1 VSVKKLELNDLHP
14 ANPLVEVINTVNENF
29 ENPMTFKKLELYD
42 LHPANPLVEVINTVN
57 ENFDILHDSLQN
69 ADNTSNA
76 GAVVNNET
84 VLGYYETLEPNDR
97 KTLIDALRADELVVL
112 ARERAE
118 RKARSIALGIHTG
131 KTIDEYST
139 SAWQIKQ
146 DYPDSEDGVYWIQN
160 DDINN
165 GDPVQV
171 YCDMTTLGGGWTLLV
186 QNAGQ
191 SGDWR
196 WSPERLYL
204 HNGTTPPSQLSAYD
218 TRAPEQNYSILTW
231 ADKIKRAESGFDFMI
246 TAREHGSLGG
256 AWTANEE
263 YSFVQTNVS
272 ADFGDEQL
280 GTEGWRKNITELARW
295 GYNGNTWNYDT
306 ESMEARM
313 PWVGI
318 GINSGWLTTDG
329 FRGGWWG
336 TLVTYDGWD
345 PAPWL
350 SNIEG
355 GPHPGVIW
363 YWVR

>member
-1 VSVKKLELNDLHP
+1 MLTLVFDSNGNAYVRGQFESSRR
-14 ANPLVEVINTVNENF
+14 PLSFQPISITNTAVIEGIVNQDTVIVPE
-29 ENPMTFKKLELYD
+29 EE
-42 LHPANPLVEVINTVN
+42 IVN
-57 ENFDILHDSLQN
+57 QETILS
-69 ADNTSNA
+69 
-76 GAVVNNET
+76 
-84 VLGYYETLEPNDR
+84 YYETLNIAER
-97 KTLIDALRADELVVL
+97 AALIAALRTDEIAVL
-112 ARERAE
+112 AREREE
-118 RKARSIALGIHTG
+118 RKARNLALGVHTG
-131 KTIDEYST
+131 KSIEEYST

-146 DYPDSEDGVYWIQN
+146 DYPDSEDGIYWIQN

-165 GDPVQV
+165 GDPFAV

-191 SGDWR
+191 SGEWR

-231 ADKIKRAESGFDFMI
+231 ADKIKRSESGFDFMI

-256 AWTANEE
+256 AWTANES

-272 ADFGDEQL
+272 ADFGDPDL

-295 GYNGNTWNYDT
+295 GYNGRTWNYDT

>member
-1 VSVKKLELNDLHP
+1 MTVKKLELYDLHP

-29 ENPMTFKKLELYD
+29 ENPMTFKKLELKD

-57 ENFDILHDSLQN
+57 ENFDTLRDSLQN
-69 ADNTSNA
+69 ADNPNSTDT
-76 GAVVNNET
+76 VVNNKT
-84 VLGYYETLEPNDR
+84 VLDYYETLEPNDR
-97 KTLIDALRADELVVL
+97 KTLIDELRAEEIAVL

-118 RKARSIALGIHTG
+118 RKARSIALGVHTG

-146 DYPDSEDGVYWIQN
+146 DYPDSEDGLYWIQN
-160 DDINN
+160 DTINS

-171 YCDMTTLGGGWTLLV
+171 YCDMTTLGGGWTLVV
-186 QNAGQ
+186 QN
-191 SGDWR
+191 SGSDWT
-196 WSPERLYL
+196 PEQVYSC
-204 HNGTTPPSQLSAYD
+204 NATTPPAQLVGYD
-218 TRAPEQNYSILTW
+218 VQSTDHNYSILSW
-231 ADKIKRAESGFDFMI
+231 ADKIKRNESGFDFMI

-256 AWTANEE
+256 AWTANEA
-263 YSFVQTNVS
+263 YSFIQTLEDVNL
-272 ADFGDEQL
+272 GDPDL
-280 GTEGWRKNITELARW
+280 GTEGWRKNITELARF
-295 GYNGNTWNYDT
+295 GYNGNTWDYGT

-318 GINSGWLTTDG
+318 GINHGWLTTDG

-336 TLVTYDGWD
+336 SLITDCGWY

-350 SNIEG
+350 SNIENG
-355 GPHPGVIW
+355 GHPGVIW

>member
-1 VSVKKLELNDLHP
+1 MTVKKLELYDLHP

-57 ENFDILHDSLQN
+57 ENFDTLQSSLEN
-69 ADNTSNA
+69 ADNTDT
-76 GAVVNNET
+76 VVDNET
-84 VLGYYETLEPNDR
+84 VLDYYETLEPNDR
-97 KTLIDALRADELVVL
+97 KALIDALKAEEVAVL

-118 RKARSIALGIHTG
+118 RKARSIALGINTG

-160 DDINN
+160 DSINN
-165 GDPVQV
+165 GDPFQV
-171 YCDMTTLGGGWTLLV
+171 YCDMTTLGGGWTLIV
-186 QNAGQ
+186 QN
-191 SGDWR
+191 
-196 WSPERLYL
+196 
-204 HNGTTPPSQLSAYD
+204 SACEWM
-218 TRAPEQNYSILTW
+218 PEQVYSCNPTSCPTQLVGYDVQSTDYNYSILSW
-231 ADKIKRAESGFDFMI
+231 ADKIKRSESGFDFMI

-256 AWTANEE
+256 AWTANEP
-263 YSFVQTNVS
+263 YSFIQTLEEGS
-272 ADFGDEQL
+272 LGDADL
-280 GTEGWRKNITELARW
+280 GTPGWRKNITELARF
-295 GYNGNTWNYDT
+295 GYNGNTWNYSD
-306 ESMEARM
+306 EAMEARM

-318 GINSGWLTTDG
+318 GINYGWLTTDG

-336 TLVTYDGWD
+336 TLITGGGWN

-350 SNIEG
+350 SNIEDG
-355 GPHPGVIW
+355 ARPGVIW